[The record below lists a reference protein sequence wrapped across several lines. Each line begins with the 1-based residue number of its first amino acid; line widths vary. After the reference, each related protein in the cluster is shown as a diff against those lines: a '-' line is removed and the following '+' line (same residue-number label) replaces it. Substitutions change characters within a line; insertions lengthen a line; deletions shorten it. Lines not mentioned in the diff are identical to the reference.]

1 MYTKKEIEQSQLN
14 HISKLIDSAN
24 KLGIKTY
31 VAPSQVELWS
41 NKKYDEFFNL

>member
-31 VAPSQVELWS
+31 IAPSQVELWCD
-41 NKKYDEFFNL
+41 KKYDEFFNL